1 MSADQG
7 TDAWLAERCGK
18 VTASR
23 MADVMATIKTGEA
36 ASRAN
41 YRAELVAQ
49 RLTGQVAE
57 NFTNAAMQWGT
68 EQEPFARASY
78 EILRGVIVEETGF
91 IPHPSILMSGASPDG
106 LVGSDGMVEIKC
118 PNTATHIAFLLDG
131 KIPGKY
137 QLQMAWQMA
146 CCNRKWVDYASFDP
160 RMPEYLRLKVVRYS
174 AEEAGIPALEAAV
187 RLFISEV
194 DETVKALEK
203 ISTDVAPRELAEA
216 M

>member
-1 MSADQG
+1 MSAEQG
-7 TDAWLAERCGK
+7 SQEWLMERCGK

-49 RLTGQVAE
+49 RLTGQLEAG
-57 NFTNAAMQWGT
+57 FTNAAMQWGT
-68 EQEPFARASY
+68 DTEPFARAAY
-78 EILRGVIVEETGF
+78 EIKYGTIVEEVGF
-91 IPHPSILMSGASPDG
+91 VPHPTIMMSGASPDG
-106 LVGSDGMVEIKC
+106 LVGTDGMIEIKC

-131 KIPGKY
+131 KIPMKY

-146 CCNRKWVDYASFDP
+146 CCGRQWVDYASFDP
-160 RMPEYLRLKVVRYS
+160 RMPEYLRLKVVRYTA
-174 AEEAGIPALEAAV
+174 AEANIPALESAV
-187 RLFISEV
+187 KAFIGEI
-194 DETVKALEK
+194 DATVAALEK
-203 ISTDVAPRELAEA
+203 ISTETEPRTLAEA

>member
-7 TDAWLAERCGK
+7 TQEWLMDRCGK

-23 MADVMATIKTGEA
+23 MADVLATIKTGEA

-49 RLTGQVAE
+49 RLTGQLEAG
-57 NFTNAAMQWGT
+57 FTNAAMQWGT

-91 IPHPSILMSGASPDG
+91 IPHPTIMMSGASPDG
-106 LVGSDGMVEIKC
+106 LVGADGMVEIKC

-131 KIPGKY
+131 KIPQKY

-146 CCNRKWVDYASFDP
+146 CCGRQWVDYASFDP
-160 RMPEYLRLKVVRYS
+160 RMPEYLRLKVVRYT
-174 AEEAGIPALEAAV
+174 AAEAGIPALEAAV
-187 RLFISEV
+187 RQFIAEV
-194 DETVKALEK
+194 DSTVAALEQ
-203 ISTDVAPRELAEA
+203 ISLSAHPRELAEA

>member
-1 MSADQG
+1 M
-7 TDAWLAERCGK
+7 ERCGK

-49 RLTGQVAE
+49 RLTGQLKAG
-57 NFTNAAMQWGT
+57 FTNAAMQWGT
-68 EQEPFARASY
+68 DTEPFARAAY
-78 EILRGVIVEETGF
+78 EIKYGTIVEEVGF
-91 IPHPSILMSGASPDG
+91 IPHPTIMMSGASPDG
-106 LVGSDGMVEIKC
+106 LVGTGGMIEIKC

-131 KIPGKY
+131 KIPMKY

-146 CCNRKWVDYASFDP
+146 CCGRQWVDYASFDP
-160 RMPEYLRLKVVRYS
+160 RMPEYLRLKVVRYT
-174 AEEAGIPALEAAV
+174 AAEAGIPALEVA
-187 RLFISEV
+187 
-194 DETVKALEK
+194 VKAFIAEIDATVAALER
-203 ISTDVAPRELAEA
+203 ISTETEPRTLAEA